1 MADATPDYR
10 KTHFETSTLTK
21 CEGEPTFDVILNWH
35 NILKANAAKVHTG
48 LFGGNHGYLAL
59 LLSAAA
65 YALISPA
72 NNVRPIHPGALL
84 IPANT
89 TQHMAMTM
97 KDAHKEALRVFR
109 ECQGV
114 EAAFQ
119 QMLVEACEPIYLEAL
134 RDATTNAIN
143 LPIYTIIQY
152 LYDTYGAITP
162 EMLKEKRIE
171 LENMQFDSNLPI
183 DVIFNKIEKFTHIS
197 EAAGLH
203 SHKNS
208 RSISLIT
215 FFELRLSSRSTSSTG
230 TRNRH

>member
-72 NNVRPIHPGALL
+72 NNIRPLHPGALL

-134 RDATTNAIN
+134 RDATTRLFSIS
-143 LPIYTIIQY
+143 TILTELFPRKRSRKKESKSKTFNSIQTSQSMSSSTKSKS
-152 LYDTYGAITP
+152 LRTFWKQ
-162 EMLKEKRIE
+162 L
-171 LENMQFDSNLPI
+171 
-183 DVIFNKIEKFTHIS
+183 
-197 EAAGLH
+197 GLH
-203 SHKNS
+203 
-208 RSISLIT
+208 
-215 FFELRLSSRSTSSTG
+215 
-230 TRNRH
+230 